1 MLCAIFIVTR
11 SSIHM
16 SNPCEFFAE
25 WSLPEG
31 GVEKR
36 LDGRYTLSPVFNA
49 SFVITGAPA
58 ELPKDR
64 FVFAG
69 RFPVS

>member
-25 WSLPEG
+25 GSLPEG

-36 LDGRYTLSPVFNA
+36 LGGRYALSPVVNA
-49 SFVITGAPA
+49 SFVITGAPG
-58 ELPKDR
+58 ELPKGK